1 MAKRS
6 KDSPFGALASLR
18 GKLPAGTEKPA
29 AARVKAETHKTGSD
43 ENDAALFRAALGG
56 VTPIADSGHAEIER
70 ARPAPLPRPQ
80 TDNESE
86 PDTPLRRRPA
96 DPNDPEAVFREA
108 MTGVARLADSDRA
121 DTGRQP
127 CPARRLDPAAEAAVR
142 TIAPALPDDIDD
154 PSALFRH
161 AVGQT
166 APLPDDN
173 RIEPSRPQPA
183 PQPRQREEDEAAV
196 LRESI
201 EAPLSFEDRIDT
213 GDEGVHLRDGL
224 PRRILTDLRRG
235 RWVVQA
241 ELDLHGLTR
250 DEARSALGHFLHDA
264 LENGYRC
271 VRLIHGKG
279 HGSPGREPV
288 LKHLSR
294 GWLMQREE
302 ILAFCQARPHD
313 GGEGALLILLR
324 APGKA
329 EKPSRNQPPAAS

>member
-1 MAKRS
+1 MKKRP

-18 GKLPAGTEKPA
+18 GRLPAGNAGKPA
-29 AARVKAETHKTGSD
+29 APRVAMPASNED
-43 ENDAALFRAALGG
+43 DASLFRAAIGG
-56 VTPIADSGHAEIER
+56 VTPIAADNRATIER
-70 ARPAPLPRPQ
+70 ERPAPVPRPRIENPQ
-80 TDNESE
+80 PE
-86 PDTPLRRRPA
+86 PDTHRKPA
-96 DPNDPEAVFREA
+96 DPDDASALFLEA
-108 MTGVARLADSDRA
+108 MSDVQQLADCGRVELKRE
-121 DTGRQP
+121 TPGRRQP
-127 CPARRLDPAAEAAVR
+127 MTDAGPAPTLPAAW
-142 TIAPALPDDIDD
+142 LPEHIDD
-154 PSALFRH
+154 PAALFRH
-161 AVGQT
+161 AVGT
-166 APLPDDN
+166 AEPLPDRN
-173 RIEPSRPQPA
+173 RIEPSRPLPE
-183 PQPRQREEDEAAV
+183 PKPRQREQDDAAV
-196 LRESI
+196 LREAL
-201 EAPLSFEDRIDT
+201 EAPLSFEDRIDI

-279 HGSPGREPV
+279 LGSPGREPV

-313 GGEGALLILLR
+313 GGEGALLVLLR
-324 APGKA
+324 NPNKRG
-329 EKPSRNQPPAAS
+329 